1 MKRDPVQVRFLQPY
15 RGCSVGERI
24 MATQP
29 LAEQLIR
36 EGIAEPA
43 AGLPASRP
51 AVERAVG
58 PSDREE
64 R

>member
-1 MKRDPVQVRFLQPY
+1 VRFLQPY